1 MPPES
6 LSTLCVAAIDEIREL
21 EGRLDRAAP
30 LGPADP
36 VEVRE
41 DEQVLLDGER
51 DVEVV
56 ELGRD
61 TAVGARRLR
70 LLGQVEAEHLEL
82 ALRRRSTGP

>member
-6 LSTLCVAAIDEIREL
+6 LSTRLSRRSTRLAIVERA
-21 EGRLDRAAP
+21 LDRGPP
-30 LGPADP
+30 LGAADP

-56 ELGRD
+56 ELR
-61 TAVGARRLR
+61 A
-70 LLGQVEAEHLEL
+70 
-82 ALRRRSTGP
+82 